1 MEEKREKNENRKE
14 MARKGT
20 NHAGLGNI
28 LVEYFALPA
37 GKDFGFDKRH
47 GAFRP
52 ARASNTDRNVTMKQ
66 PLAAA
71 DYFTKRSGSGNV
83 FRTQHDISP
92 FYLLL

>member
-1 MEEKREKNENRKE
+1 MKIGRKWRGKE
-14 MARKGT
+14 R
-20 NHAGLGNI
+20 AGPGNI
-28 LVEYFALPA
+28 LVEYFTLPA
-37 GKDFGFDKRH
+37 GKDFGLDKGC

-52 ARASNTDRNVTMKQ
+52 ARAGNTDRNVTMEQ
-66 PLAAA
+66 PLASA